1 MKSEHNN
8 NEMPSPED
16 FWPEAK
22 DLLDSH
28 FAKRKRWFLYF
39 AGGLLLIISTIG
51 IVFNNQKNNVITAS
65 LNQAKTKLN
74 SNQIQVKNT
83 THINNKKIKTDAP
96 VVNESNETSTKLE
109 NQNTTVKNNTQPI
122 IVSSYSNSNNFSSTK
137 IENQPI
143 ETKTDQK
150 RNNFKN
156 ENLIIASTSKIE
168 NNRQSAAEEV
178 KIDLSNTHQTVELP
192 TNNETVEAQR
202 GTDAIV
208 FSKMPLLSF
217 KMIEQKLNHMINE
230 NKYEGLINDD
240 YFNNKKKFHYFIS
253 AYAGMQAVNK
263 QIKAD
268 PMFTEYA
275 DIRNTSEKKINT
287 TYFGI
292 NLTIEN
298 KDLMFQT
305 GIEYNAIG
313 EQNNYKA
320 KSKQWMKNDEKVW
333 DVYNKQIIKIDTV
346 YHFGI
351 VNYNQTIVNVK
362 DSTLLTKS
370 DSIFAYQTDNAIAK
384 ANAKTTINYLEIPLM
399 VGYQFK
405 FGNLAIAPFAG
416 ISVGYLTKSQG
427 MYMNKTITGIE
438 EINDAN
444 LITTFNFNYQLKL
457 QLGYNINDNFMLT
470 LTPQYRNNLFSVS
483 PKSSEISTK
492 YSTIGA
498 SFGLSYKL

>member
-16 FWPEAK
+16 FWPDAK
-22 DLLDSH
+22 VLLDGH

-39 AGGLLLIISTIG
+39 AGSLLLIISTIG
-51 IVFNNQKNNVITAS
+51 IVFNNQKNNVTTAS
-65 LNQAKTKLN
+65 LKQAKTKLN

-96 VVNESNETSTKLE
+96 VVNESNETFSKLE
-109 NQNTTVKNNTQPI
+109 NQNTTVKNNTKPSM
-122 IVSSYSNSNNFSSTK
+122 VSNFSTNNNFTSTKLENQNAQIEIDQKSNNY
-137 IENQPI
+137 
-143 ETKTDQK
+143 
-150 RNNFKN
+150 KN
-156 ENLIIASTSKIE
+156 DNLVSASTSMIE
-168 NNRQSAAEEV
+168 NNNQSITELDN
-178 KIDLSNTHQTVELP
+178 IDLPNASSTSELSVDNQVIVAER
-192 TNNETVEAQR
+192 TKT
-202 GTDAIV
+202 IV

-217 KMIEQKLNHMINE
+217 KMIEQKANHMINE

-275 DIRNTSEKKINT
+275 DIRNASEKNINT
-287 TYFGI
+287 RYFGI

-313 EQNNYKA
+313 EQNNYEA

-405 FGNLAIAPFAG
+405 FGKVAIAPFAG
-416 ISVGYLTKSQG
+416 ISVGYFTKSQG
-427 MYMNKTITGIE
+427 MYINKTITGIE

-444 LITTFNFNYQLKL
+444 LMTTFNFNYQLKL

-470 LTPQYRNNLFSVS
+470 LTPQYRNNLISVS
-483 PKSSEISTK
+483 PKSSGISTK
-492 YSTIGA
+492 YSTLGA

>member
-16 FWPEAK
+16 FWPDAK
-22 DLLDSH
+22 VLLDGH

-39 AGGLLLIISTIG
+39 AGSLLLIISTIG
-51 IVFNNQKNNVITAS
+51 IVFNNQKNNVTTAS
-65 LNQAKTKLN
+65 LNQAKTKSN

-96 VVNESNETSTKLE
+96 VVNESNETFSKLE
-109 NQNTTVKNNTQPI
+109 NQNTTVKNNTKPSM
-122 IVSSYSNSNNFSSTK
+122 VSNFSTNNNFTSTKLENQNAQIEIDQKSNNY
-137 IENQPI
+137 
-143 ETKTDQK
+143 
-150 RNNFKN
+150 KN
-156 ENLIIASTSKIE
+156 DNLVSASTSMIE
-168 NNRQSAAEEV
+168 NNNQSITELDN
-178 KIDLSNTHQTVELP
+178 IDLPNASSTSELSVDNQVIVAER
-192 TNNETVEAQR
+192 TKT
-202 GTDAIV
+202 IV

-217 KMIEQKLNHMINE
+217 KMIEQKANHMINE

-275 DIRNTSEKKINT
+275 DIRNASEKNINT
-287 TYFGI
+287 RYFGI

-313 EQNNYKA
+313 EQNNYEA

-405 FGNLAIAPFAG
+405 FGKVAIAPFAG
-416 ISVGYLTKSQG
+416 ISVGYFTKSQG
-427 MYMNKTITGIE
+427 MYINKTITGIE

-444 LITTFNFNYQLKL
+444 LMTTFNFNYQLKL

-470 LTPQYRNNLFSVS
+470 LTPQYRNNLISVS
-483 PKSSEISTK
+483 PKSSGISTK
-492 YSTIGA
+492 YSTLGA

>member
-1 MKSEHNN
+1 
-8 NEMPSPED
+8 
-16 FWPEAK
+16 
-22 DLLDSH
+22 
-28 FAKRKRWFLYF
+28 
-39 AGGLLLIISTIG
+39 
-51 IVFNNQKNNVITAS
+51 
-65 LNQAKTKLN
+65 
-74 SNQIQVKNT
+74 
-83 THINNKKIKTDAP
+83 
-96 VVNESNETSTKLE
+96 
-109 NQNTTVKNNTQPI
+109 
-122 IVSSYSNSNNFSSTK
+122 
-137 IENQPI
+137 
-143 ETKTDQK
+143 
-150 RNNFKN
+150 
-156 ENLIIASTSKIE
+156 
-168 NNRQSAAEEV
+168 
-178 KIDLSNTHQTVELP
+178 
-192 TNNETVEAQR
+192 
-202 GTDAIV
+202 
-208 FSKMPLLSF
+208 MPLLSF

-240 YFNNKKKFHYFIS
+240 YFKNKKKLHYFIS

-275 DIRNTSEKKINT
+275 DIRNASEKNINT
-287 TYFGI
+287 RYFGI

-305 GIEYNAIG
+305 GIEYNTIG
-313 EQNNYKA
+313 EQNNYEA

-405 FGNLAIAPFAG
+405 FGKVAIAPFAG

-427 MYMNKTITGIE
+427 MYINKTITGIE

-444 LITTFNFNYQLKL
+444 LMTTFNFNYQLKL

-470 LTPQYRNNLFSVS
+470 LTPQYRNNLISVS
-483 PKSSEISTK
+483 PKSSGISTK
-492 YSTIGA
+492 YSTLGA

>member
-16 FWPEAK
+16 FWPDAK
-22 DLLDSH
+22 VLLDGH

-39 AGGLLLIISTIG
+39 AGSLLLIISTIG
-51 IVFNNQKNNVITAS
+51 IVFNNQKNNVTTAS
-65 LNQAKTKLN
+65 LNQAKTKSN

-109 NQNTTVKNNTQPI
+109 NQNTTVKNNANPSM
-122 IVSSYSNSNNFSSTK
+122 VSNFSTNNNFTSTKLENQNAQIEIDQKSNNY
-137 IENQPI
+137 
-143 ETKTDQK
+143 
-150 RNNFKN
+150 KN
-156 ENLIIASTSKIE
+156 DNLVSASTSMIE
-168 NNRQSAAEEV
+168 NNNQSITELDN
-178 KIDLSNTHQTVELP
+178 IDLPNASSTSELSVDNQVIVAER
-192 TNNETVEAQR
+192 TKT
-202 GTDAIV
+202 IV

-217 KMIEQKLNHMINE
+217 KMIEQKANHMINE

-275 DIRNTSEKKINT
+275 DIRNASEKNINT
-287 TYFGI
+287 RYFGI

-313 EQNNYKA
+313 EQNNYEA

-405 FGNLAIAPFAG
+405 FGKVAIAPFAG
-416 ISVGYLTKSQG
+416 ISVGYFTKSQG
-427 MYMNKTITGIE
+427 MYINKTITGIE

-444 LITTFNFNYQLKL
+444 LMTTFNFNYQLKL

-470 LTPQYRNNLFSVS
+470 LTPQYRNNLISVS
-483 PKSSEISTK
+483 PKSSGISTK
-492 YSTIGA
+492 YSTLGA